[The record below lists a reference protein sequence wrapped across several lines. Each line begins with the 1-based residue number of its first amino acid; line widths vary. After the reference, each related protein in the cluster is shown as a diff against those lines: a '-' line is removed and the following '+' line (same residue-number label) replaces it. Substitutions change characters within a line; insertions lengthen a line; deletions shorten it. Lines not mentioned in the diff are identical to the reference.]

1 MIMLITDRSAQA
13 ELGLFG
19 LLKATAFSNVMRQDF
34 EDQEKGKEHWRK
46 GSPRG
51 GGQPRETALVKSYFV
66 RGHTRLWPG
75 KEDSVPKYGKT
86 QFENFPAAHSCFPS
100 WE

>member
-1 MIMLITDRSAQA
+1 MLITDRSAQA

-34 EDQEKGKEHWRK
+34 EDQEKGQEHRRK
-46 GSPRG
+46 VRG
-51 GGQPRETALVKSYFV
+51 RGQPRETALVKSYFV

-75 KEDSVPKYGKT
+75 KEDCP
-86 QFENFPAAHSCFPS
+86 
-100 WE
+100 